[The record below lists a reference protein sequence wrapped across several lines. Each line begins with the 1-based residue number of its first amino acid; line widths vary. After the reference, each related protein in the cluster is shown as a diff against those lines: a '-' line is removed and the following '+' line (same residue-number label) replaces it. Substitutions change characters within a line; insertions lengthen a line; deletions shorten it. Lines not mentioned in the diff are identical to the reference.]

1 LAGPRGLEAFLQLEL
16 VPELEGLYLEALK
29 AFARG
34 QGPEPEKVLI
44 QSEFAEPHR
53 AYATSEDRE
62 ESQTRILSMAIK
74 ELIKKELLESENS
87 MKSESQLTIE

>member
-1 LAGPRGLEAFLQLEL
+1 LAGQRGLGAFLQLEL

-34 QGPEPEKVLI
+34 IGLEPEKVLI

-53 AYATSEDRE
+53 AYATSGDTERKLKQ
-62 ESQTRILSMAIK
+62 ESSAWQSR
-74 ELIKKELLESENS
+74 NS
-87 MKSESQLTIE
+87 LRRSC

>member
-1 LAGPRGLEAFLQLEL
+1 LQLQS

-29 AFARG
+29 DFVRG
-34 QGPEPEKVLI
+34 LGLQPEKVLV

-62 ESQTRILSMAIK
+62 EAQTRILSLAIK
-74 ELIKKELLESENS
+74 ELIKKELLASGETSNQTHARS
-87 MKSESQLTIE
+87 

>member
-1 LAGPRGLEAFLQLEL
+1 VGLRRLEALLQLEL

-34 QGPEPEKVLI
+34 LGLQPENVLV

-53 AYATSEDRE
+53 AYATSEDRN
-62 ESQTRILSMAIK
+62 QA
-74 ELIKKELLESENS
+74 
-87 MKSESQLTIE
+87 